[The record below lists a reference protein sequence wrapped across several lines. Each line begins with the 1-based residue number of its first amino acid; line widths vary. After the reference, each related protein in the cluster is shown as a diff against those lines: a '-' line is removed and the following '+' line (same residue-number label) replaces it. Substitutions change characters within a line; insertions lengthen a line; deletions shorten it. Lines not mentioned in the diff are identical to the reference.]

1 MPAPQEP
8 RSPRPETEYTWYE
21 MQGGSIELQWNYST
35 DGHWDE

>member
-1 MPAPQEP
+1 MAGAALPTAL
-8 RSPRPETEYTWYE
+8 YE